1 MEIGELIGAGRTA
14 DVFALDEDRVVR
26 RYRDGEDATGE
37 VVVMTYLA
45 EHGYPVPAV
54 WPGAAAGELVMQ
66 RLSGPTMREALVA
79 GTLSGGRAGEL
90 LADLLLRLHAVPPRV
105 GADPAHRIVHLD
117 LHPENV
123 FLTTDGPVVIDWATA
138 QEGPPG
144 LDTAMAALILA
155 QAALTMPAAAEVA
168 RTVLP
173 ALVRHLGGTDGM
185 LLSEAR
191 ARRAA
196 NPTLAQEEI
205 AVLDEAVAL
214 ILAAGADT
222 QESVLQ

>member
-37 VVVMTYLA
+37 AVVMAYLA

-79 GTLSGGRAGEL
+79 GTLSGEQAGEL
-90 LADLLLRLHAVPPRV
+90 LADLLLRLHAIPPRA

-123 FLTTDGPVVIDWATA
+123 FLTPDGPVVIDWATA
-138 QEGPPG
+138 QVGPPG

-155 QAALTMPAAAEVA
+155 QAALTMPAAAEIA
-168 RTVLP
+168 RAVLP
-173 ALVRHLGGTDGM
+173 ALVRQLGGTDGM
-185 LLSEAR
+185 LLPEAR

-196 NPTLAQEEI
+196 NPTLTQEEI
-205 AVLDEAVAL
+205 AALDAAVDL
-214 ILAAGADT
+214 ILAAGADAHG
-222 QESVLQ
+222 SVLR

>member
-1 MEIGELIGAGRTA
+1 MEIGELIGTGRTA
-14 DVFALDEDRVVR
+14 DVFALGEDRVVR

-37 VVVMTYLA
+37 AVLMAYLA

-79 GTLSGGRAGEL
+79 GTLSGEQAGEL
-90 LADLLLRLHAVPPRV
+90 LADLLLRLHAIQPRT

-123 FLTTDGPVVIDWATA
+123 FLTPDGPVVIDWATA
-138 QEGPPG
+138 QESFPG

-155 QAALTMPAAAEVA
+155 QAALTMPAAAEIA

-173 ALVRHLGGTDGM
+173 ALVRELGGTDSM
-185 LLSEAR
+185 LLPEAR

-196 NPTLAQEEI
+196 NPTLTQEEI
-205 AVLDEAVAL
+205 AALDEAVAL
-214 ILAAGADT
+214 ILAAGADAHG
-222 QESVLQ
+222 SVLR

>member
-37 VVVMTYLA
+37 AVVMTYLTQ
-45 EHGYPVPAV
+45 HGYPVPRV
-54 WPGAAAGELVMQ
+54 WPGPVAAELVMQ

-79 GTLSGGRAGEL
+79 GTLSGEQAGEL
-90 LADLLLRLHAVPPRV
+90 LADLLVRLHAVPPRT
-105 GADPAHRIVHLD
+105 GADPTHRIVHLD
-117 LHPENV
+117 LHPENI
-123 FLTTDGPVVIDWATA
+123 FLTPDGPVVIDWATA

-155 QAALTMPAAAEVA
+155 QAALTMPAAAEIA

-173 ALVRHLGGTDGM
+173 TLVRRLGGTDGM

-196 NPTLAQEEI
+196 NPTLTEDEI
-205 AVLDEAVAL
+205 AALDEAVAL
-214 ILAAGADT
+214 ILAAGADAD
-222 QESVLQ
+222 ESVRR